1 MFSLFSSLCSLP
13 WNVLRREH
21 QHSPPTKSM
30 LSRVPRCWHCVHLVP
45 DALDPRRQQLHQLL
59 GLHVGVRPLAAAAGE
74 GVAEGLLAPD
84 GPRPP
89 VTLLRIALGGNSRYT
104 LIEEFLSNFIYESLS
119 LWYLKSRLLIS
130 WCKYENVVIHD
141 SILLSMYNDLM

>member
-1 MFSLFSSLCSLP
+1 M
-13 WNVLRREH
+13 
-21 QHSPPTKSM
+21 
-30 LSRVPRCWHCVHLVP
+30 HLIP

-84 GPRPP
+84 RPRPP

-104 LIEEFLSNFIYESLS
+104 LIEEFLSNFTYGSLS
-119 LWYLKSRLLIS
+119 LSKSRLLIS
-130 WCKYENVVIHD
+130 WSKYENVVIHD